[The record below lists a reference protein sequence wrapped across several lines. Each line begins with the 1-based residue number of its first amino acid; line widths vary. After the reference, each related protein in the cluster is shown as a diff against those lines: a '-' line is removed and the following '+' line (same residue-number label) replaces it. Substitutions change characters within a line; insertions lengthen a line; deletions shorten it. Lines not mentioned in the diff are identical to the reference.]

1 MKQKI
6 KEITSLTQEL
16 NKLKTLQQETL
27 KENTELSGVKVN
39 QFGCRKY
46 LFIQHLEV
54 QCFGEL
60 DHYLNH
66 MWQGSWLL
74 QDHQQSKISKVMIFF
89 ITHWLL
95 IVNWIYRNNTIS
107 FRLIT
112 RHHKINLQ
120 HYSCSWNLWTLRRVL
135 SWVLKKMHRK
145 SNKS

>member
-1 MKQKI
+1 MCGTNKKLGFPVRGWALANRPFAVNAP
-6 KEITSLTQEL
+6 IT
-16 NKLKTLQQETL
+16 
-27 KENTELSGVKVN
+27 
-39 QFGCRKY
+39 
-46 LFIQHLEV
+46 EV
-54 QCFGEL
+54 QSFGEL

-95 IVNWIYRNNTIS
+95 VVNWIYRNNTIS

-112 RHHKINLQ
+112 RQHKINLQ

-135 SWVLKKMHRK
+135 SWVLKKMRRK
-145 SNKS
+145 SNKN